1 MHLKKCHPE
10 EGLENLNIFCRIC
23 EPDVLRYTIWA
34 WSLKSEN
41 EKNMYYR
48 KHIFRAVNNF
58 DEEEEL
64 VHHMQEKHEEML
76 KRIKGPQQFLN

>member
-23 EPDVLRYTIWA
+23 EPDVLRLDCQ
-34 WSLKSEN
+34 SLIFKSEN
-41 EKNMYYR
+41 KKNMLK
-48 KHIFRAVNNF
+48 KHIFRAVNNY
-58 DEEEEL
+58 DDEEEL
-64 VHHMQEKHEEML
+64 VHHMQEKHEEVL